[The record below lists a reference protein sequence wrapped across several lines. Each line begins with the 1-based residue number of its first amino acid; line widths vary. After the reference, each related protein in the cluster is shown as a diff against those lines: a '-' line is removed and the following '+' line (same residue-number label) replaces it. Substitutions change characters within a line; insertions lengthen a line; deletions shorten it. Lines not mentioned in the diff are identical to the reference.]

1 MESYQFSQKPGNGA
15 NNRGLVIG
23 LGRSY
28 YLRHENAI
36 RTKINRRFLSN
47 IKDKKNDINNKVI
60 NNNDNNNKTNNSKG
74 VGRVV

>member
-1 MESYQFSQKPGNGA
+1 M
-15 NNRGLVIG
+15 IG

-36 RTKINRRFLSN
+36 RTEINRRFLSN

-74 VGRVV
+74 VVRVV